1 MKLKSLEISGF
12 KSFID
17 KANIEFPPGI
27 CAIVGPNGCGKSNV
41 VDALRWV
48 MGEQSVKQLR
58 GKSMEDVIFSG
69 TNGKPPLNMAEVT
82 LTLANDNG
90 SAPEE
95 LKDFTEI
102 MLTRRLYRS
111 GESTYLLNKKP
122 CRLKDIHHIF
132 LGSGLGPKSYAVIQ
146 QGNIGAIIDA
156 GPEERRFFI
165 EEAAGITRYNTRK
178 NEALRKVEATNQNLL
193 RVTDIISE
201 INRQMSG
208 LKRQARKA
216 EIYKNFQ
223 ERIKKLDTFITIYY
237 FDEYTRL
244 IDETD
249 AILKDL
255 RDVHIKHVSQIHKLD
270 AVVEEIKLK
279 LSQKN
284 QEISE
289 QKSGIFEIQRNTD
302 RMENDLLHL
311 RKDEERLIAEIS
323 DLESARAELDERNG
337 KILSEISQVESQ
349 TTFINDEIN
358 MTRSGLDNER
368 DASLNIRSRLSE
380 LNTELN
386 ACKTNLMNL
395 VAHEAR
401 YKNIYQNAASN
412 RENLKRRLKRT
423 DEEYAVAA
431 KKVSEI
437 KDVEIRARDELKS
450 CRQTI
455 DELSKEISGAQQ
467 RLSEKSRLL
476 GSQVKKVQTLEMER
490 NKIRSRYSALKK
502 MEDNFEWYKDGV
514 RAIMKNRSGQD
525 SVDSS
530 IAGGII
536 GLMADIIEPES
547 SFETAVEAALGES
560 LQYILVQD
568 QNTGNSLIQFLQNKS
583 AGRSGFIPVS
593 SIRKLEYE
601 HYNKPDS
608 SKLLLNHVAVKP
620 GFEKTA
626 EALLGHVVVA
636 RNIDEAL
643 DTFNSNGSF
652 QTVVTKNGEIISPYG
667 TMTGGSNDN
676 SAGILAKKHEI
687 KELEKQISVLDRES
701 ESARTVQKTLESE
714 VKAAEIALQKL
725 KEQNNRAVQDEL
737 EAEKFLYKTSED
749 LKHTTRHMEI
759 VQLEQEQLIGE
770 ESDIDEEI
778 AKYNEALSGIESEVS
793 EAHEKVEAIAGKI
806 GSATSE
812 LASYDQKV
820 VDLKLKLTSLNAKLE
835 NGNSSLKRLREFH
848 DDGIRQI
855 GMLERE
861 ITEKTRKI
869 EASRLKIAEN
879 ELALKEMY
887 DKIKIIRQALDNN
900 ESDYNS
906 IDIRLKEHDG
916 LILNVKNEREQ
927 TLDKL
932 RLLEIE
938 QSQRHIQRENIA
950 KRFEERYQSFF
961 TDTRSLSESAGDKPQ
976 TTISETEAELDR
988 CRKKIGDFTDVNL
1001 GAIKE
1006 YEQLKERFDFLSGQ
1020 RDDLVKAVDDLH
1032 KVIRK
1037 INKIS
1042 QERFLN
1048 TFNEINK
1055 KIGEVFPSLFEGG
1068 TASLVLTEPDKPL
1081 ETGVEYMI
1089 HPPGKKLTRMSLLS
1103 GGEKALSAIAFIFA
1117 IFLLKPASFC
1127 IMDEIDAPL
1136 DDSNVYRFNNLLKII
1151 GGKSQ
1156 IVMITHNKKSME
1168 FADMLFGITMEQM
1181 GISKVVSVSLER
1193 PRGMSNEN

>member
-1 MKLKSLEISGF
+1 
-12 KSFID
+12 
-17 KANIEFPPGI
+17 
-27 CAIVGPNGCGKSNV
+27 
-41 VDALRWV
+41 
-48 MGEQSVKQLR
+48 
-58 GKSMEDVIFSG
+58 
-69 TNGKPPLNMAEVT
+69 
-82 LTLANDNG
+82 
-90 SAPEE
+90 
-95 LKDFTEI
+95 
-102 MLTRRLYRS
+102 
-111 GESTYLLNKKP
+111 
-122 CRLKDIHHIF
+122 
-132 LGSGLGPKSYAVIQ
+132 
-146 QGNIGAIIDA
+146 
-156 GPEERRFFI
+156 
-165 EEAAGITRYNTRK
+165 
-178 NEALRKVEATNQNLL
+178 
-193 RVTDIISE
+193 
-201 INRQMSG
+201 
-208 LKRQARKA
+208 
-216 EIYKNFQ
+216 
-223 ERIKKLDTFITIYY
+223 
-237 FDEYTRL
+237 
-244 IDETD
+244 
-249 AILKDL
+249 
-255 RDVHIKHVSQIHKLD
+255 
-270 AVVEEIKLK
+270 
-279 LSQKN
+279 
-284 QEISE
+284 
-289 QKSGIFEIQRNTD
+289 
-302 RMENDLLHL
+302 
-311 RKDEERLIAEIS
+311 
-323 DLESARAELDERNG
+323 
-337 KILSEISQVESQ
+337 
-349 TTFINDEIN
+349 
-358 MTRSGLDNER
+358 
-368 DASLNIRSRLSE
+368 
-380 LNTELN
+380 
-386 ACKTNLMNL
+386 MNL

-401 YKNIYQNAASN
+401 YKNIYQNATSN
-412 RENLKRRLKRT
+412 RENLKRRLKRA

-437 KDVEIRARDELKS
+437 KDVETRARDELKS

-455 DELSKEISGAQQ
+455 DELGKEISGAEQ

-490 NKIRSRYSALKK
+490 NKVRSRYTALKK

-525 SVDSS
+525 GVESS

-536 GLMADIIEPES
+536 GLMADIIEPEP

-593 SIRKLEYE
+593 SIRKLECE
-601 HYNKPDS
+601 HYKKPDS

-626 EALLGHVVVA
+626 EILLGHVVVA
-636 RNIDEAL
+636 RNIDEAI

-667 TMTGGSNDN
+667 TMTGGSNDS

-687 KELEKQISVLDRES
+687 KELEKQISVLDRDS
-701 ESARTVQKTLESE
+701 EDARTVQKTLESE

-793 EAHEKVEAIAGKI
+793 EAREKVEAISGKI

-855 GMLERE
+855 EMLERE

-869 EASRLKIAEN
+869 EASRLKTAEN

-900 ESDYNS
+900 EADYNS

-916 LILNVKNEREQ
+916 LISNVKNEREQ
-927 TLDKL
+927 TLEKL

-938 QSQRHIQRENIA
+938 QAQRNIQRENIA
-950 KRFEERYQSFF
+950 KRFEERYQLPF
-961 TDTRSLSESAGDKPQ
+961 TDARSPSESAVDKPQ
-976 TTISETEAELDR
+976 TTISEMEAELDR
-988 CRKKIGDFTDVNL
+988 CRRKIGDFTDVNL

-1006 YEQLKERFDFLSGQ
+1006 YEQLKERFDFLCGQ

-1042 QERFLN
+1042 QERFLS

-1068 TASLVLTEPDKPL
+1068 TANLVLTEPDKPL

-1193 PRGMSNEN
+1193 PRGMSNEY